1 MRRPRVPIGL
11 PIAIVALVI
20 LGMIA
25 MRVIPAVVPEAEL
38 NKNVLLS
45 AIPFILIFI
54 AVLLVYIMLIVIVA
68 TAINDR
74 VNPRLYT
81 WVMRI
86 IIASVII
93 GVLGMF
99 QSIAMPLYTHG
110 FQLLFIA
117 TLSYIMWSHVRPAR
131 VVERTP
137 TVDAAA

>member
-11 PIAIVALVI
+11 PIAIVVLLI
-20 LGMIA
+20 LGIIA
-25 MRVIPAVVPEAEL
+25 MNVIPAIVPEAEL
-38 NKNVLLS
+38 NRNVLLS

-54 AVLLVYIMLIVIVA
+54 AILLTYIMLIVIVA
-68 TAINDR
+68 TAINDL

-117 TLSYIMWSHVRPAR
+117 TLSYIMWSHIRPAR
-131 VVERTP
+131 VVERPP
-137 TVDAAA
+137 TVDATA

>member
-74 VNPRLYT
+74 VNR
-81 WVMRI
+81 
-86 IIASVII
+86 S
-93 GVLGMF
+93 
-99 QSIAMPLYTHG
+99 LYTHG